1 MNDNTSKVTEQMR
14 RTAMDRYQVSREDF
28 NQIQDVIFEEE
39 VNYSLFT
46 ILEDR
51 TDLDA
56 HFMGGVV
63 TNEWE

>member
-1 MNDNTSKVTEQMR
+1 MSDKYLVTKDDHDLIQ
-14 RTAMDRYQVSREDF
+14 TA
-28 NQIQDVIFEEE
+28 IFEEE
-39 VNYSLFT
+39 VNYNLFA

-51 TDLDA
+51 VDLDA